1 MDNTETIK
9 QEVQGLLTHMGYVC
23 VEPIEVKERDGRVG
37 VSFSVGNP
45 YELIGEGGKN
55 LSAFQH
61 IARLCVAR
69 KIPSA
74 EPVDI
79 DVNSYKKRREEFITE
94 LARQAGERAR
104 FARQQ
109 VELEPMSPFDR
120 RVIHCTVAEY
130 SDLISESVGE
140 GLQRRVVI
148 RPYP

>member
-1 MDNTETIK
+1 MDSPEVIK
-9 QEVQGLLTHMGYVC
+9 QGIQELLARMGYQIL
-23 VEPIEVKERDGRVG
+23 EPIEAKERDGRVS
-37 VSFSVGNP
+37 VSLSVDKP
-45 YELIGEGGKN
+45 YELIGEGGRN

-61 IARLCVAR
+61 VARLCLAR
-69 KIPSA
+69 KLPENS
-74 EPVDI
+74 PVDI
-79 DVNSYKKRREEFITE
+79 DVNNYKKRREEFITE

-104 FARQQ
+104 FARHA